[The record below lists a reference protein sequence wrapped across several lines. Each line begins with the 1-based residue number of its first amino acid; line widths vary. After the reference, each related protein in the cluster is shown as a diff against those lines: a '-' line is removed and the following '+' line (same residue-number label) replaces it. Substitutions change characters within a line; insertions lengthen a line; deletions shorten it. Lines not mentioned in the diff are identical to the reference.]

1 MIDANVRV
9 FTLSDF
15 AIIGKGASTVIN
27 FEKFGMLWRNLH
39 QHDLYK
45 NGVNCIAL
53 IASPWE
59 IENISGYNRDNSFVL
74 KNFSV
79 QVSGGIWFPCIPSDT
94 DEESELGVLL
104 SFANFHNAEVTGV
117 SVIAKDNG
125 ELTLMDTNECDHQK
139 ITDCYFYLNNWF
151 DRTTGT
157 WSKQNP
163 EQGANLNIR
172 GNHKSVHIARNTFVK
187 HGNDEALTFLEG
199 SSNADN
205 KFVHENIRVVQNTF
219 TYLDAEIEDV
229 TEPDNPAE
237 PDEPVTPEIPTEPG
251 SPDTKS
257 NRTSDT
263 DDNRPVHIN
272 GVLISFAPTL
282 NSQYKSEW
290 KNVLFANNTLYLQGP
305 VNTAVS
311 MALNRDDKCSG
322 VVFANNTLYH
332 TYRHNGKMPGNCQDG
347 ITSGALPYR
356 YSASFNFGM
365 NVNAEGEWTDSAADD
380 TSVDQPVEKVE
391 EPNTASF
398 YGNTIYYS
406 QHTQDK
412 HLSDKNDEFVLAY
425 EHSCFRICGVTADI
439 HDNFIDGTQAVVIR
453 HPGSHG
459 QYGKTENPVSLLHCV
474 PCKKTDSN
482 SVRFCNNEAVGYGL
496 VLRCRDQFLF
506 RDEVHNMK
514 NNSIYIEGNS
524 LFDGAA
530 MALFDM
536 VNCQV
541 NVSQNRFSA
550 CTESFMFQGNRLRKT
565 DIKICQNL
573 FDSNKALSDYQGKLF
588 ANGDFINGELAN
600 LFILSNCLIG
610 YTATSLNLNE
620 AKRGVV
626 YPAIRWLFC
635 KEANM
640 IVSKVPNATD
650 YIPD

>member
-1 MIDANVRV
+1 MRYDNIHNNNAYNNSID
-9 FTLSDF
+9 
-15 AIIGKGASTVIN
+15 
-27 FEKFGMLWRNLH
+27 
-39 QHDLYK
+39 
-45 NGVNCIAL
+45 CISL
-53 IASPWE
+53 FASPLKT
-59 IENISGYNRDNSFVL
+59 ENIPEYKRNNSFVL
-74 KNFSV
+74 KDLNIKV
-79 QVSGGIWFPCIPSDT
+79 TGGVWFPCIILET
-94 DEESELGVLL
+94 GKESENGVLL
-104 SFANFHNAEVTGV
+104 AYANFHKTEISCV
-117 SVIAKDNG
+117 SIIAKDNG
-125 ELTLMDTNECDHQK
+125 ELTLVDGNECDHQR

-151 DRTTGT
+151 DRTTGP

-172 GNHKSVHIARNTFVK
+172 GNHKSVLIARNTFIK
-187 HGNDEALTFLEG
+187 HGMDEALTFLQG
-199 SSNADN
+199 SEDATK
-205 KFVHENIRVVQNTF
+205 KFVHENIRVIQNTF

-272 GVLISFAPTL
+272 GVLISFAHAL
-282 NSQYKSEW
+282 DSQYKSEW

-332 TYRHNGKMPGNCQDG
+332 TYRHNGKMPGNSQDG

-474 PCKKTDSN
+474 PCKKTDNN

-524 LFDGAA
+524 LFDGSA

-536 VNCQV
+536 KDCRLK
-541 NVSQNRFSA
+541 VSQNRFSD
-550 CTESFMFQGNRLRKT
+550 CTGNFLFEGDGLNNT
-565 DIKICQNL
+565 GITLCQNL
-573 FDSNKALSDYQGKLF
+573 FDSDKEKINYEGQLF
-588 ANGDFINGELAN
+588 AKNQFKDSV
-600 LFILSNCLIG
+600 LSNLYTLSNNLIG
-610 YTATSLNLNE
+610 YTVKSLNLNE
-620 AKRGVV
+620 DDQRND
-626 YPAIRWLFC
+626 YPGISGIHFN
-635 KEANM
+635 KGNYF
-640 IVSKVPNATD
+640 VSKQINPSSEN
-650 YIPD
+650 PS